1 MRKRTLLTI
10 ALLGILIPINGQ
22 VVNYGDSNYLAVIY
36 TPNPPRTPCGNMGSA
51 ISNVG
56 ILARPKSCI
65 EHGKI
70 FAVDSTEH
78 IYGIA
83 FTADSVVRHGSV
95 IARDKSIPTGL
106 YLYNVPKGTNV
117 PTLIDSIIVD
127 CAMPYKQFVYHA
139 VDTLYSPYL
148 YMHDTVPVFERLFS
162 REHVFGPDDSVF
174 VSYGFLPT
182 PKIPGIEYDQW
193 DKWTCFIH
201 VIWPGDKAYDRYI
214 WDSCVYRCDHSTT
227 QPGPIFPIR
236 HRACPKLEGL
246 RVDSV
251 DGTRVWISWPPVDS
265 ATFYH
270 LEYGPSGFKYGCGVY
285 SEGAVVE
292 VDSISTT
299 SYCISG
305 TDPDLV
311 YTYFVSAYCQTMKQF
326 GMPDSVRIAAND
338 VMPCAQAEGL
348 RIDSLLP
355 HGVRLAWDT
364 VPGQIDFQ
372 LHVRRDDTAAIDL
385 RPSSNPYDLVGLR
398 DSILYTI
405 TLRAKCPHV
414 CPLHDTLVWGRW
426 GHPLQ
431 FTLYAPD
438 SPDSNEVGVAE
449 VRGALQVAI
458 VPNPARGSVTIVSKG
473 LAAAGGG
480 TISITDAAGRRVL
493 DEPLRSDSQQLD
505 ITALTAGVYFVTLT
519 TSQGSA
525 TAKLAVE

>member
-1 MRKRTLLTI
+1 MTI
-10 ALLGILIPINGQ
+10 ALLGILIPTNGQ

-36 TPNPPRTPCGNMGSA
+36 TPNPPLSATGSGSSVLWQPNYAARGNFLNPIPST
-51 ISNVG
+51 
-56 ILARPKSCI
+56 LQW
-65 EHGKI
+65 GKI
-70 FAVDSTEH
+70 FAVDSVEH

-83 FTADSVVRHGSV
+83 YTADTIILCENGGTR
-95 IARDKSIPTGL
+95 RDKSISIGL
-106 YLYNVPKGTNV
+106 YLYNVPKGTNE
-117 PTLIDSIIVD
+117 PILIDSVIVD

-139 VDTLYSPYL
+139 LDTYDFPHQYL
-148 YMHDTVPVFERLFS
+148 HDTVPVFERRFS
-162 REHVFGPDDSVF
+162 REHVFGPDDSILIT
-174 VSYGFLPT
+174 YGWLPT
-182 PKIPGIEYDQW
+182 PKDLECERY
-193 DKWTCFIH
+193 DKWLCFPQN
-201 VIWPGDKAYDRYI
+201 IWPGDKYYGRVI
-214 WDSCVYRCDHSTT
+214 RDSGYECMISSTS
-227 QPGPIFPIR
+227 PGPIFPIH
-236 HRACPKLEGL
+236 HRACPKMEGL

-270 LEYGPSGFKYGCGVY
+270 LEYGPSGFKYGCGAY

-372 LHVRRDDTAAIDL
+372 LHVRRNDTAAIDL

-519 TSQGSA
+519 TPQGSA